1 MLEEKWTGLML
12 PTKCPETAPFWEACN
27 QEKFIIQKCQ
37 DCGKPQYHYR
47 AMCCH
52 CWSDNVADLP
62 IAGTGTVWTYSV
74 VNKNLTPAFA
84 AWGRYAVGVVELP
97 EGVRVV
103 SKIDTDDLDSLAIG
117 APVNLK
123 FALATDGQKI
133 PFFSTRP

>member
-1 MLEEKWTGLML
+1 
-12 PTKCPETAPFWEACN
+12 
-27 QEKFIIQKCQ
+27 
-37 DCGKPQYHYR
+37 
-47 AMCCH
+47 
-52 CWSDNVADLP
+52 
-62 IAGTGTVWTYSV
+62 VWTYSV

-123 FALATDGQKI
+123 FALASDGQKI